1 MNYKRA
7 CQILELDLDLN
18 NNFDF
23 YTNQRLSVDKIK
35 RQYRLH
41 ALKYHPDKNKSD
53 DAQSKFQEIHDAY
66 EYLLKHWDY
75 RCSDGRSS
83 DGIRSDCS
91 YGDGDDYKHT
101 LFSFL
106 NNIWSGGLDDY
117 GGLTPII
124 NKLIYMIIMRITNSC
139 ENKALEILEKIDRNM
154 LNKLYGVFCKYAD
167 VFHFSEDFL
176 KNIQQVLSNKIN
188 KDECIVLNPFLDDLF
203 ENNLYRLSV
212 SGKTYYIPLWHNELV
227 YDNSGCDLY
236 VKCSPLLP
244 ENMEIDER
252 NNLHVFVK
260 YPVQDLLGKERI
272 LLECS
277 KQTFSFSPSQLKV
290 MRTQTLVL
298 PHSGIS
304 CINTENI
311 YDVSKKADVI
321 IHVELD

>member
-1 MNYKRA
+1 MNYKWA
-7 CQILELDLDLN
+7 CQILDLDPNADLEP
-18 NNFDF
+18 
-23 YTNQRLSVDKIK
+23 NQKLSVDKIK
-35 RQYRLH
+35 RQYRSQ

-66 EYLLKHWDY
+66 EYLLKQCDY
-75 RCSDGRSS
+75 GFSEDER
-83 DGIRSDCS
+83 
-91 YGDGDDYKHT
+91 YGDDEDDYKHT

-106 NNIWSGGLDDY
+106 NNIWSGGLEEY
-117 GGLTPII
+117 GGLKPII
-124 NKLIYMIIMRITNSC
+124 NKLIYMIISRISNTC
-139 ENKALEILEKIDRNM
+139 ENKALEILEKLDRNM
-154 LNKLYGVFCKYAD
+154 LNKLYGIFTKYAD

-176 KNIQQVLSNKIN
+176 KNIQQVLSQKIN
-188 KDECIVLNPFLDDLF
+188 KDECIILNPFLDDLF

-212 SGKTYYIPLWHNELV
+212 SGKPYYIPLWHNELV
-227 YDNSGCDLY
+227 YDNSGSDLY

-260 YPVQDLLGKERI
+260 YPIQDLLGKDRI

-290 MRTQTLVL
+290 TRTQTLVL
-298 PHSGIS
+298 HNSGIS
-304 CINTENI
+304 CINIENI

-321 IHVELD
+321 IHVELE

>member
-7 CQILELDLDLN
+7 CQILELDLDLDN
-18 NNFDF
+18 EFE
-23 YTNQRLSVDKIK
+23 TEANQKLSVDKIK
-35 RQYRLH
+35 RQYRLL

-66 EYLLKHWDY
+66 EYLLK
-75 RCSDGRSS
+75 RCDCIFDEDG
-83 DGIRSDCS
+83 
-91 YGDGDDYKHT
+91 YGDEDDYKHT

-117 GGLTPII
+117 GGLKPII
-124 NKLIYMIIMRITNSC
+124 NKLIYMIITRISNTC
-139 ENKALEILEKIDRNM
+139 ENKAIEILEKLDRNM
-154 LNKLYGVFCKYAD
+154 LVKLYGIFCKYAD

-188 KDECIVLNPFLDDLF
+188 KDECVVLNPFLDDLF

-260 YPVQDLLGKERI
+260 YPIQDLLGKDRI

-277 KQTFSFSPSQLKV
+277 KQTFSFSPSQLKMV
-290 MRTQTLVL
+290 RTQTLVL

-304 CINTENI
+304 CINIENI
-311 YDVSKKADVI
+311 YDISKKADVI

>member
-1 MNYKRA
+1 MNWDQKLELLKEINFISQFLQKNYRPAKLNVANLGNIVSQLHIHLIARFENDKSFPRPVWGFTPKEKYTDEDLLKITEKLKNFITNYKWFFN
-7 CQILELDLDLN
+7 EN
-18 NNFDF
+18 HN
-23 YTNQRLSVDKIK
+23 
-35 RQYRLH
+35 
-41 ALKYHPDKNKSD
+41 
-53 DAQSKFQEIHDAY
+53 
-66 EYLLKHWDY
+66 
-75 RCSDGRSS
+75 
-83 DGIRSDCS
+83 
-91 YGDGDDYKHT
+91 
-101 LFSFL
+101 
-106 NNIWSGGLDDY
+106 
-117 GGLTPII
+117 II
-124 NKLIYMIIMRITNSC
+124 NKLIYMIITRISNTC
-139 ENKALEILEKIDRNM
+139 ENKALEILEKLDRNM
-154 LNKLYGVFCKYAD
+154 LVKLCGIFTKYAD

-188 KDECIVLNPFLDDLF
+188 KDECIILNPFLDDLF

-236 VKCSPLLP
+236 VKCSTLLP

-260 YPVQDLLGKERI
+260 YPVQDLLTKDRV

-290 MRTQTLVL
+290 VRTQTLVL

-304 CINTENI
+304 CINIDNI